1 MQSFFFFKN
10 HKCCEELREKNVKT
24 CYTNEDNFIGVNGMN
39 SQSLTISEVLRFAN
53 HDYVNQLQLIR
64 MNLDLGRIDES
75 KKLIQNYSEQLRVL
89 SSINRLQLPQTMDW
103 LQTASWRYPSLPMKI
118 SGEIKKPVTND
129 IDAAVVAYLTK
140 TVLHVYDTLDPF
152 TEQILALDV
161 RVEDDTFAVTFT
173 LNGLWSADAFTEKG
187 LKQFDIQTVEET
199 NTSWLY
205 VLSAS
210 RE

>member
-1 MQSFFFFKN
+1 MQSFFFFKI
-10 HKCCEELREKNVKT
+10 HSCCEELREKNDKT

-75 KKLIQNYSEQLRVL
+75 KKLIQNFSEQLRVL
-89 SSINRLQLPQTMDW
+89 SSINRLQLPQTMEW

-118 SGEIKKPVTND
+118 SGEISKPVTND
-129 IDAAVVAYLTK
+129 IDEAVVEYLNK
-140 TVLHVYDTLDPF
+140 TVIHVYDTLDPF
-152 TEQILALDV
+152 TEQSLAIDV
-161 RVEDDTFAVTFT
+161 RVEDDIFAVTFT

-199 NTSWLY
+199 NTSWIY

>member
-1 MQSFFFFKN
+1 MQSFFFFKK
-10 HKCCEELREKNVKT
+10 HICCAELREKNVKT

-75 KKLIQNYSEQLRVL
+75 KKLIENFSDQLRVL
-89 SSINRLQLPQTMDW
+89 SSINRLQLPQTMEW
-103 LQTASWRYPSLPMKI
+103 LQTANWRYPSLSMKI
-118 SGEIKKPVTND
+118 SGEISKPVTNN
-129 IDAAVVAYLTK
+129 IDAAVVEYLNK
-140 TVLHVYDTLDPF
+140 TVIHVYDTLDPF
-152 TEQILALDV
+152 TEQSLGIHV
-161 RVEDDTFAVTFT
+161 CVDDHTFAVTFT
-173 LNGLWSADAFTEKG
+173 LNGQWSADAFTEKG

-199 NTSWLY
+199 NTSWKY

>member
-1 MQSFFFFKN
+1 
-10 HKCCEELREKNVKT
+10 
-24 CYTNEDNFIGVNGMN
+24 MN

-75 KKLIQNYSEQLRVL
+75 KKLIQNFSEQLRVL
-89 SSINRLQLPQTMDW
+89 SSINRLQLPQTMEW
-103 LQTASWRYPSLPMKI
+103 LQTANWCYPSLPMKI
-118 SGEIKKPVTND
+118 SGEINKPVTNN
-129 IDAAVVAYLTK
+129 IDAAVVEYLNK
-140 TVLHVYDTLDPF
+140 TVMHVYDTLDPF
-152 TEQILALDV
+152 TEQSLAIDV
-161 RVEDDTFAVTFT
+161 RVDAHTFAVTFT
-173 LNGLWSADAFTEKG
+173 LNGRWSADAFTEKG

-199 NTSWLY
+199 NTSWIY

>member
-10 HKCCEELREKNVKT
+10 HSCCDELREKNVKT
-24 CYTNEDNFIGVNGMN
+24 CYTNKDNFIGVNGMN

-75 KKLIQNYSEQLRVL
+75 KKLIQNFSEQLRVL
-89 SSINRLQLPQTMDW
+89 SSINRLQLPQTMEW

-129 IDAAVVAYLTK
+129 IDEAVVEYLNK
-140 TVLHVYDTLDPF
+140 TVIHVYDTLDPF
-152 TEQILALDV
+152 TEQSLTIDV
-161 RVEDDTFAVTFT
+161 RVEDDTFTVTFT
-173 LNGLWSADAFTEKG
+173 LNGLWSADAFTKKG
-187 LKQFDIQTVEET
+187 LKQFDIQTIEET
-199 NTSWLY
+199 NTSWIY

>member
-1 MQSFFFFKN
+1 MQSFFFFKI
-10 HKCCEELREKNVKT
+10 HRCCEELREKYVKT

-75 KKLIQNYSEQLRVL
+75 KKLIQDYSEQLRVL
-89 SSINRLQLPQTMDW
+89 SNINRLQLPQTMEW

-118 SGEIKKPVTND
+118 RGEIKKPVTNN
-129 IDAAVVAYLTK
+129 IDEAVVEYLNK
-140 TVLHVYDTLDPF
+140 TVMHVYGTLDPF
-152 TEQILALDV
+152 TDQSLAIDV
-161 RVEDDTFAVTFT
+161 RVEDDTFVLTFT
-173 LNGLWSADAFTEKG
+173 LNGQWSAEAFTEKG
-187 LKQFDIQTVEET
+187 LKQFDIQTVKET
-199 NTSWLY
+199 NTSWKY
-205 VLSAS
+205 VMSAS

>member
-1 MQSFFFFKN
+1 MQSFFFFKI
-10 HKCCEELREKNVKT
+10 HSYCEELREKNVKT

-75 KKLIQNYSEQLRVL
+75 KKLIQEYCEQLRVL
-89 SSINRLQLPQTMDW
+89 SNINRLQLPQTIEW
-103 LQTASWRYPSLPMKI
+103 LQTASWRYSSLPMKI
-118 SGEIKKPVTND
+118 SGEIKRPVTNN
-129 IDAAVVAYLTK
+129 IDGVVVEYLNK
-140 TVLHVYDTLDPF
+140 TVMHVYDTLDPF
-152 TEQILALDV
+152 TDQNLAIDV
-161 RVEDDTFAVTFT
+161 RVTDDTFTVRFT

-187 LKQFDIQTVEET
+187 LKQFDIQTIEET
-199 NTSWLY
+199 NTSWIY

>member
-1 MQSFFFFKN
+1 
-10 HKCCEELREKNVKT
+10 
-24 CYTNEDNFIGVNGMN
+24 MN
-39 SQSLTISEVLRFAN
+39 NQSLTISEVLRFAN

-75 KKLIQNYSEQLRVL
+75 KKLIKEYSEQLQVF
-89 SSINRLQLPQTMDW
+89 SILNRLQLPQTIEW
-103 LQTASWRYPSLPMKI
+103 LQTAGWRYPSLPMKL
-118 SGEIKKPVTND
+118 SGEIKRPVTNT
-129 IDAAVVAYLTK
+129 IDLEVVDYLNK
-140 TVLHVYDTLDPF
+140 TVMHVYDTLDPF
-152 TEQILALDV
+152 TEQSFVLDV
-161 RVEDDTFAVTFT
+161 RVDDHTFAVTFT

-199 NTSWLY
+199 NTSWIY

>member
-10 HKCCEELREKNVKT
+10 HRCYEELREKKVKT

-75 KKLIQNYSEQLRVL
+75 KKLIQNFSEQLRVL
-89 SSINRLQLPQTMDW
+89 SSINRLQLPQTMEW

-129 IDAAVVAYLTK
+129 IDVAVVEYLNK

-199 NTSWLY
+199 NTSWIY

>member
-1 MQSFFFFKN
+1 MNQRNLFKN
-10 HKCCEELREKNVKT
+10 
-24 CYTNEDNFIGVNGMN
+24 F
-39 SQSLTISEVLRFAN
+39 
-53 HDYVNQLQLIR
+53 
-64 MNLDLGRIDES
+64 
-75 KKLIQNYSEQLRVL
+75 SEQLRVL
-89 SSINRLQLPQTMDW
+89 SSINRLQLPQTMEW

-118 SGEIKKPVTND
+118 SGEIEKPVTND
-129 IDAAVVAYLTK
+129 IDVAVVEYLNK

-199 NTSWLY
+199 NTSWIY